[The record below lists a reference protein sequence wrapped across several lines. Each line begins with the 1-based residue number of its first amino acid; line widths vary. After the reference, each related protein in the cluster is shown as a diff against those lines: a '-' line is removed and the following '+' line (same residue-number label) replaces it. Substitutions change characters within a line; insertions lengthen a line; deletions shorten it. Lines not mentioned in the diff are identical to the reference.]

1 MTVPASSER
10 KIGEPDRRFP
20 YLTCK
25 HSDTSARLTNRQIRN
40 GMPCRPPPIV
50 VFGAGRDRDRGK
62 RPLVIAVA
70 SRVTSGALERTKSHR

>member
-40 GMPCRPPPIV
+40 GMPCHAARPPSSYSAPAAI
-50 VFGAGRDRDRGK
+50 AIAANGRW
-62 RPLVIAVA
+62 
-70 SRVTSGALERTKSHR
+70 